1 MPCARFKKA
10 VSPLVETSG
19 ALKERGPLLDHLITR
34 KRKPLPPADPGA
46 YVARAS
52 VHALRKAVARQRWRR
67 SLMVFYA
74 SLVGVSLSGLIWYG
88 LGATPQPAHEPVAPE
103 MRGPYRL
110 HLEDTPAYRDDKP
123 VVLSAPPPG
132 VEQRAEVPVIPST
145 DRRPAWKRYAAL
157 SPLEGVAGGAARPII
172 AIVID
177 DMGLSPRRTKD
188 ALTLAA
194 PVTFSFLPYGDHLEA
209 YAARARRTGHEVL
222 VHMPMESLNDWANPG
237 PNALLT
243 WLDDGELRRRLA
255 WNLGRLSGFVGIN
268 NHMGS
273 RFSTDAHGMAM
284 VMDAV
289 AARGLLYLDSRTVI
303 GSLGGQMARARGV
316 PTVERDVFLDNQRT
330 AKAIRAQLA
339 RLEDKARQNGVA
351 VAIGHPHQVT
361 ITVLRDWLAT
371 IARRGFVIVPITA
384 IAEHQRA
391 TWAVAQKNR

>member
-1 MPCARFKKA
+1 
-10 VSPLVETSG
+10 
-19 ALKERGPLLDHLITR
+19 LLDHLITR
-34 KRKPLPPADPGA
+34 KRKPLRPADPGA
-46 YVARAS
+46 NVARAS

-67 SLMVFYA
+67 FLTAFYT
-74 SLVGVSLSGLIWYG
+74 SLVGICLSGLIWYG
-88 LGATPQPAHEPVAPE
+88 LGATPQPAGEPAAP
-103 MRGPYRL
+103 RTPAPYLL

-123 VVLSAPPPG
+123 VVLVPSPEAAEEEKAIIPAPPPG
-132 VEQRAEVPVIPST
+132 N
-145 DRRPAWKRYAAL
+145 RRPAWKRYAAL
-157 SPLEGVAGGAARPII
+157 SPLEGVAGGRTRPMI

-209 YAARARRTGHEVL
+209 YAAQARRSGHEVL

-243 WLDDGELRRRLA
+243 WLDDAELRRRLR

-284 VMDAV
+284 VMEAM
-289 AARGLLYLDSRTVI
+289 AARGLLYLDSRTVT
-303 GSLGGQMARARGV
+303 GSLGGEMARARGV

-330 AKAIRAQLA
+330 AQAIRAQLA
-339 RLEDKARQNGVA
+339 RLEDKARQNGLA

-361 ITVLRDWLAT
+361 IMVLRDWLAT

-384 IAEHQRA
+384 IAERQRA
-391 TWAVAQKNR
+391 TWAVAQNR